1 MRDEKLKAAVSE
13 FMRNVTHTAQREI
26 EKQLK
31 NALASG
37 KLKRTEELNAA
48 VTLQSEKLGLNV
60 TIHSRIA
67 L

>member
-1 MRDEKLKAAVSE
+1 MRDEKVKAAVSD
-13 FMRNVTHTAQREI
+13 FMRNVAHTAQREI
-26 EKQLK
+26 EKQVN

-37 KLKRTEELNAA
+37 KLKRSDELNAA
-48 VTLQSEKLGLNV
+48 VTLQSEKLGLNI